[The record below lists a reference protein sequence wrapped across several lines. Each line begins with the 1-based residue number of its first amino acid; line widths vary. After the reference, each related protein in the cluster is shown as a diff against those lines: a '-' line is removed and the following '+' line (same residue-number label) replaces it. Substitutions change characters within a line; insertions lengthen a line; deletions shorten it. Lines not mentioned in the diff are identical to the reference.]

1 MTDSSGLKDEIPPSF
16 EGQCRRCDHV
26 TKELNTSEGQ
36 EGKHGNFEQTFPQQ
50 TPLVAPLFETPS
62 GPYLDV
68 IQANPLADSTESFS

>member
-1 MTDSSGLKDEIPPSF
+1 M
-16 EGQCRRCDHV
+16 

-62 GPYLDV
+62 GPCLDV
-68 IQANPLADSTESFS
+68 IQANPLADSTEFFS

>member
-62 GPYLDV
+62 GPCLDV
-68 IQANPLADSTESFS
+68 IQANPLADSTEFFS